1 MREVN
6 SAVKVRFM
14 QKGDIDQVLLIE
26 QRSFPAPWSTQ
37 AYLSELSN
45 KFARY
50 FVLLEGKQVIGYA
63 GMWVFA
69 GESHITTIAVHP
81 EYRSLGYGRMLM
93 LTLIEYS
100 KQRGVDTIIL
110 EVRVSNSFAI
120 KLYTSLGFKR
130 IGVRRNYYIETREDA
145 IVMLRRLKQ
154 ENETE
159 REGAK

>member
-1 MREVN
+1 MIEVN
-6 SAVKVRFM
+6 SAAQVRFM
-14 QKGDIDQVLLIE
+14 KKEDIDQVLLIE
-26 QRSFPAPWSTQ
+26 RRSFPAPWSKQ
-37 AYLSELSN
+37 AYLSELNN

-50 FVLLEGKQVIGYA
+50 FVLLEGEQVIGYS

-81 EYRSLGYGRMLM
+81 DYRSLGYGRMLM

-100 KQRGVDTIIL
+100 KQRGVDTMIL

-120 KLYTSLGFKR
+120 KLYAGLGFKR

-145 IVMLRRLKQ
+145 IVMLRHLKQ